1 MVINHQSR
9 WSLYKSLAFCV
20 DHSNRETG
28 TANVLPKR
36 RPRSWS
42 VDQIVPYFGCIL
54 EALYGKILGKD
65 KACDGIFSFKRT
77 SPFPPFQKCQRQRME
92 YQRST
97 TIDLLSQGL
106 GRGLV
111 DRWQTRSSTERH
123 SLPRALVKISF
134 GQQTI
139 KAQIKKMIW
148 WANTSQWQEA
158 PTQPLQETWSL
169 QVDRI
174 IVKLKLQYF
183 LQQCEVNMVCYNKG
197 LNCLRPWRGLHKAS
211 RPPMSYVRP
220 HVQLSYWLFGQ
231 RWWRWWWCGNGV
243 DQSSRKGCQLSSNE
257 IVTQII

>member
-1 MVINHQSR
+1 MLTIPTERRVQP
-9 WSLYKSLAFCV
+9 
-20 DHSNRETG
+20 
-28 TANVLPKR
+28 ANVLPKR

-134 GQQTI
+134 GQQI
-139 KAQIKKMIW
+139 INAQIKKMIW
-148 WANTSQWQEA
+148 WANTSQWQAA

-197 LNCLRPWRGLHKAS
+197 LLEAVTRSTQGVAA
-211 RPPMSYVRP
+211 SYVLCKATCATVILTLRTEM
-220 HVQLSYWLFGQ
+220 VTMM
-231 RWWRWWWCGNGV
+231 V
-243 DQSSRKGCQLSSNE
+243 MRKRCWSKQ
-257 IVTQII
+257 